1 MFRLWKEALTL
12 FKTAVVEHGF
22 TYDRFRDDFINSHTF
37 HDAADADSRNDHLVN
52 LGRIGSL
59 LLSRDDLVRK
69 YCDSAMTS
77 DDFLSCMSEY
87 MLERPKT
94 RSRLLNL
101 ECELS
106 ERALSVLTEAANDI
120 PLFKR
125 KVTVDDMRLLF
136 NRSLSPTAAP
146 LVANNNRVLAYFLS
160 RLNYSA
166 IISNKYQY
174 VIANNRLILGSTGAG
189 YLSQTNLSSSLVL
202 FEESDNPVRSKIDRW
217 VILIKQAT
225 FDS

>member
-1 MFRLWKEALTL
+1 
-12 FKTAVVEHGF
+12 
-22 TYDRFRDDFINSHTF
+22 
-37 HDAADADSRNDHLVN
+37 
-52 LGRIGSL
+52 
-59 LLSRDDLVRK
+59 
-69 YCDSAMTS
+69 MTS

-94 RSRLLNL
+94 KSRLLNL

-136 NRSLSPTAAP
+136 NRSQSPTAAP

-174 VIANNRLILGSTGAG
+174 VIANNKLILGSTGAG

-202 FEESDNPVRSKIDRW
+202 FEASDNPIRSKIDRW

-225 FDS
+225 FDL